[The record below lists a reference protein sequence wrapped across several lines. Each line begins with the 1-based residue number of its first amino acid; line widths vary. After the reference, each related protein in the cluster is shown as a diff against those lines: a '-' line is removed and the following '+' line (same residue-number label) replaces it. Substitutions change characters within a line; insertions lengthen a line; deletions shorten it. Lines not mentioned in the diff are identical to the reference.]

1 MGHRNERPRYM
12 TYSIS
17 GLPLAGFAPL
27 FAMDDAALRAHGA
40 RRVVAS
46 ADRGYPCRVSLEDA
60 RRGETLIL
68 LNHISNASEGPYR
81 AAHAIFIRERAREA
95 PRHID
100 RTPPVF
106 AGRTLSLRAFD
117 EAGDLVT
124 ARLAPPDEHD
134 SAICALLSDARVD
147 HIDAH
152 NAAHGCFAARI
163 ERYKEAE

>member
-1 MGHRNERPRYM
+1 M

-17 GLPLAGFAPL
+17 GLPLADFAPL
-27 FAMDDAALRAHGA
+27 FALDDAALAARGA
-40 RRVVAS
+40 RRVVAD

-60 RRGETLIL
+60 RKGETLIL
-68 LNHISNASEGPYR
+68 LNHVSNAGPGPYR
-81 AAHAIFIRERAREA
+81 AAYAIFVRERARA
-95 PRHID
+95 AARHIG

-117 EAGDLVT
+117 AAGDLVT
-124 ARLAPPDEHD
+124 ARLAPPEEHD
-134 SAICALLSDARVD
+134 SAIRALLADAHVD

-152 NAAHGCFAARI
+152 NAAYGCFAARV